1 MSDPL
6 AGFWVHPCVVRRRVA
21 GGRYGETFA
30 EPVTVT
36 GFVEDGQKLVTGAGG
51 KQLTSSAR
59 VAFPAGT
66 AAIPLDSEVTLP
78 ALFGGR
84 TCAVI
89 ATAVGDA
96 GGQPTPNHLEIAL
109 L

>member
-1 MSDPL
+1 MTDPL
-6 AGFWVHPCVVRRRVA
+6 AGWYRHSLIVRRRNA

-30 EPVTVT
+30 APVTIL
-36 GFVEDGQKLVTGAGG
+36 GFVADGQKLVTGAGG

-66 AAIPLDSEVTLP
+66 PAIPLDSEVTLP

-84 TCAVI
+84 TCTVI
-89 ATAVGDA
+89 FTAVGDG
-96 GGQPTPNHLEIAL
+96 GGQPTPDHVEVAL
-109 L
+109 I